1 MDVYL
6 QLLGLDLHVQVDYV
20 ALGEGSRKPRSVGE
34 LLLQINVLLAKVLL
48 QLGLAGLKLLDYAI
62 LLELKAIF
70 VRQVYLRFEAHD
82 MRLVLT
88 V

>member
-20 ALGEGSRKPRSVGE
+20 ALGEGFRKPRSIGE
-34 LLLQINVLLAKVLL
+34 LLLQINVLFAKVLL
-48 QLGLAGLKLLDYAI
+48 QLGLAGLKLLDFAI

-70 VRQVYLRFEAHD
+70 VKQVYLRFEAHD